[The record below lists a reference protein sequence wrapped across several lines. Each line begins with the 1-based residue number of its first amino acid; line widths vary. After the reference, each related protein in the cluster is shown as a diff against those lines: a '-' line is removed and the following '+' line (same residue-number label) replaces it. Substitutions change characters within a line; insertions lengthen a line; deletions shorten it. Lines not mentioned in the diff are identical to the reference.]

1 MKNHS
6 AYQCNVNSF
15 KTIQRMRILFII
27 GMVKK
32 LVFVTTVICLIQHP
46 CFSENKQK
54 MDSLKMAL
62 QFEKE
67 DTSKLNIYINLLNEC
82 DQKNNLYYGNLLI
95 DFVDK
100 KIFLQ
105 SDKKI
110 KKNFKNSRINALL
123 AVNGA
128 FDRKKDSIPHFTYLS
143 KKQQY
148 YLSKKDIE
156 GYVHV
161 TKILAN
167 EFSAAGDILKSVQ
180 QCKAGLIVLKKYHF
194 KRGEGMLFDGL
205 TKNFLII
212 GDTVEAL
219 INLNKAIAVYVKAG
233 DSTEQAAGYRMLGA
247 IYGLKSKAL
256 FANSAINYL
265 EKSKKINS
273 LIKNDEGYF
282 LSLIGLA
289 NLYTRYEEYG
299 LALNFYN
306 QALSF
311 ASEKSMKYEVAL
323 TYQNIGVI
331 YLRQKNIDLARSN
344 INAALEIAN
353 KFKIEDRIIYGKKYL
368 SETYFIEKKFAIAK
382 KLMSEA
388 AEVNNIHGNE
398 ETKKD
403 FELRLYRID
412 SASNNHQEALFHFQN
427 YNQLKTRLNSEE
439 LKKITLQEKFKR
451 DYDKKKASD
460 QLAQEKKEIIYAQE
474 RKISLLISFCR
485 WRA

>member
-1 MKNHS
+1 
-6 AYQCNVNSF
+6 
-15 KTIQRMRILFII
+15 MRFPFINRV
-27 GMVKK
+27 VKK
-32 LVFVTTVICLIQHP
+32 LVSIACLCILIQIQ
-46 CFSENKQK
+46 CFPENKQK

-110 KKNFKNSRINALL
+110 KKNFKNARINALL
-123 AVNGA
+123 SVNGA

-167 EFSAAGDILKSVQ
+167 EFRVAGDILKSVQ
-180 QCKAGLIVLKKYHF
+180 QYKAALIVVKKHNY
-194 KRGEGMLFDGL
+194 KIGEGLLLDGL

-219 INLNKAIAVYVKAG
+219 LNLNKAIAVYVQEG
-233 DSTEQAAGYRMLGA
+233 DSLEQAAGYRMLGA
-247 IYGLKSKAL
+247 IYGLKGKAL
-256 FANSAINYL
+256 YAKSAINYF

-282 LSLIGLA
+282 LSLNGLA
-289 NLYTRYEEYG
+289 NLYTKYAEYG
-299 LALNFYN
+299 LALNTYN

-323 TYQNIGVI
+323 IYQNIGVI
-331 YLRQKNIDLARSN
+331 YLNQKNIDLARSN

-353 KFKIEDRIIYGKKYL
+353 EFKIEDRIVFGKKYL
-368 SETYFIEKKFAIAK
+368 SDTYFIEKKFAIAK
-382 KLMSEA
+382 KLMTEA
-388 AEVNNIHGNE
+388 AEENKIHGDE
-398 ETKKD
+398 ETKRE

-412 SASNNHQEALFHFQN
+412 SAANN
-427 YNQLKTRLNSEE
+427 S
-439 LKKITLQEKFKR
+439 
-451 DYDKKKASD
+451 
-460 QLAQEKKEIIYAQE
+460 
-474 RKISLLISFCR
+474 
-485 WRA
+485 